1 MKAYRFRLDSVL
13 RVRRLQEQAAT
24 QQLAASVRALHH
36 AKSESARAR
45 RSLEDMTA
53 PPAGSR
59 SEHSDGH
66 THSRPGCLR
75 RRGERAEAVETAA
88 ETAREANMAWG
99 RARQRT
105 ATLERLDERHVALWR
120 KELDRSEAAVL
131 DDLATGGRAR
141 RGGRRDRQPRF
152 FGRH

>member
-1 MKAYRFRLDSVL
+1 VKAYRFRLDSVL

-36 AKSESARAR
+36 AQSESARAR

-53 PPAGSR
+53 PAGRVTIGAFRWAYAQSTR
-59 SEHSDGH
+59 MSE
-66 THSRPGCLR
+66 TAR
-75 RRGERAEAVETAA
+75 ERAEAVETAA
-88 ETAREANMAWG
+88 ETAREANVAWG

-120 KELDRSEAAVL
+120 RELDRSEAAVL
-131 DDLATGGRAR
+131 DDLATRRSGAKGG
-141 RGGRRDRQPRF
+141 PP
-152 FGRH
+152 